1 MKQRHGA
8 IKTWQNAQQLCGAM
22 KHICDNDTSE
32 FWLKFSH
39 KMTVQFRC
47 GQHNDLPPVCD
58 LSDFGMGESD
68 REFVIFFCA
77 AKQRKG
83 NYERNSL

>member
-1 MKQRHGA
+1 
-8 IKTWQNAQQLCGAM
+8 M
-22 KHICDNDTSE
+22 KHIRDNDTSG

-47 GQHNDLPPVCD
+47 GQRNDLPPVCD
-58 LSDFGMGESD
+58 LSDYGTGESD
-68 REFVIFFCA
+68 REFVIFFSA
-77 AKQRKG
+77 EKQRKG

>member
-1 MKQRHGA
+1 
-8 IKTWQNAQQLCGAM
+8 M
-22 KHICDNDTSE
+22 KHIRDNDTSG

-47 GQHNDLPPVCD
+47 GQRNDLPLVCE
-58 LSDFGMGESD
+58 LSDYGMGESD
-68 REFVIFFCA
+68 REFVIFFSA